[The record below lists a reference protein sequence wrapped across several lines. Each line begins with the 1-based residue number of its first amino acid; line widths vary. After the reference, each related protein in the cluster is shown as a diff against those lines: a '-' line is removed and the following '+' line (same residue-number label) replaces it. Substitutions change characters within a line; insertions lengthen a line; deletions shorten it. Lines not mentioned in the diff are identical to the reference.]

1 MYNLGMSLPSFSRSP
16 SIPVSEASRRGIA
29 GLIKDAEAG
38 EDVVLARHGRPVAAV
53 VSARQLD
60 RLRALEGELRDAA
73 LVIVRAATD
82 TGIRASLDQAM
93 EAFGLDRAELE
104 AELDADLAP
113 RRR

>member
-1 MYNLGMSLPSFSRSP
+1 MALPDLAHSP

-38 EDVVLARHGRPVAAV
+38 ENIVVARHGRPVAAV

-60 RLRALEGELRDAA
+60 RLRELERELRDAA

-82 TGIRASLDQAM
+82 TGVRTSLDNAM

-104 AELDADLAP
+104 AELEADQAAG
-113 RRR
+113 RS